1 MHKKFKGIIPPLITP
16 LHENGEYDGE
26 ASSKLINHVLNGG
39 VHGLF
44 LLGTTGEGPSLSPTT
59 QRKVVKTVMKQ
70 VNGRVPVLV
79 SISNPC
85 YSESLSLAKHCAD
98 QGVSAVV
105 STVPYYFPLDTA
117 ETKNFFFKLADD
129 LPLPLIL
136 YHMPDMTK
144 VHYNPETIMSLSEH
158 ENIIGLK
165 DSSEDMGY
173 FHQLLKALGEVDFLL
188 IKGPEHLLAESVL
201 LGGHGGICGGANV
214 LPELFVTL
222 YQAAMEG
229 DLPRIRQL
237 HRKVIEFGEAIIQIG
252 SYGSSVFRGVKCALS
267 IMGLCGA
274 HVAVP
279 FQSLDSHVENKIRS
293 FLERNGILSS

>member
-1 MHKKFKGIIPPLITP
+1 MKTSI
-16 LHENGEYDGE
+16 
-26 ASSKLINHVLNGG
+26 ACG

-44 LLGTTGEGPSLSPTT
+44 LLGTTGEGASLNATT

-70 VNGRVPVLV
+70 VKGRVPVLV

-98 QGVSAVV
+98 QGVSALV
-105 STVPYYFPLDTA
+105 STVPYYFPLDTF

-129 LPLPLIL
+129 LTLPLIL
-136 YHMPDMTK
+136 YHMPKVTK
-144 VHYNPETIMSLSEH
+144 THYNTETIILLAEH

-173 FHQLLKALGEVDFLL
+173 FHKLLKALGEEDFLL

-201 LGGHGGICGGANV
+201 SGGHGGICGGANV

-237 HRKVIEFGEAIIQIG
+237 HRKVIEFGEAIFQVG

-267 IMGLCGA
+267 LMDLCGA
-274 HVAVP
+274 HVATP
-279 FQSLDSHVENKIRS
+279 FQSLDSHVENRIRI
-293 FLERNGILSS
+293 FLEKNGMLSS